1 MNSKKEMQHVY
12 LVGAKSLGAYG
23 GYETFV
29 YKLTEYHQNKENI
42 KYHVACKANGDGC
55 MDESKFEGV
64 TKINDHEFE
73 LHNAHCFKIDVFM
86 HCPNGVFDLEDKLLK
101 GNNAFRSDE
110 ALHAFYSCMKTLYTN
125 KYYWVAD
132 YKDKVGSD
140 FMSWCVEFISS
151 LMDERTKDVYWY
163 YQENPNVKIY
173 IEKTLAKIIKLL
185 SFGKVVPKPGLRYE
199 EMWLSYTT
207 PSEFYSRAKI
217 LLDKFFLQ
225 MGISNSNIILDQL
238 VLPHNLY
245 RIENYF
251 EDNCKVIVVDRD
263 PRDVFLLNKYYWR
276 KANATVPYSFDV
288 EKFCSNYSK
297 MRQAEKQVENRN
309 ILRIHF
315 EDLIYNYDSSVFQIL
330 SFLDIPKT
338 LHKDKL
344 TKFVPEKSKKNTQI
358 FNRNMEYS
366 DEAHYIESKLPQY
379 LYNFPSVEREKFSVD
394 NMIL

>member
-1 MNSKKEMQHVY
+1 MKNKIVIPT
-12 LVGAKSLGAYG
+12 
-23 GYETFV
+23 GYMGSGSSAVTDLLSEVDGYSCSNGNF
-29 YKLTEYHQNKENI
+29 EY
-42 KYHVACKANGDGC
+42 
-55 MDESKFEGV
+55 
-64 TKINDHEFE
+64 
-73 LHNAHCFKIDVFM
+73 VFM

-101 GNNAFRSDE
+101 GNNALRSDE
-110 ALHAFYSCMKTLYTN
+110 ALHTFYSCMKTLYTN
-125 KYYWVAD
+125 KYYWVAN

-140 FMSWCVEFISS
+140 FMSWCEEFINS

-163 YQENPNVKIY
+163 YQENPNAKIY
-173 IEKTLAKIIKLL
+173 IEKTLAKIIKLISL
-185 SFGKVVPKPGLRYE
+185 GKVVPKPGLRYE

-207 PSEFYSRAKI
+207 KSEFYSRAKI

-225 MGISNSNIILDQL
+225 MGISNSNIILDQF

-276 KANATVPYSFDV
+276 KANATVPYSFDA

-338 LHKDKL
+338 LHKDKM

-366 DEAHYIESKLPQY
+366 DEAHYIESKLSQY
-379 LYNFPSVEREKFSVD
+379 LYDFPSVEREKFSVD

>member
-1 MNSKKEMQHVY
+1 
-12 LVGAKSLGAYG
+12 
-23 GYETFV
+23 
-29 YKLTEYHQNKENI
+29 
-42 KYHVACKANGDGC
+42 
-55 MDESKFEGV
+55 
-64 TKINDHEFE
+64 
-73 LHNAHCFKIDVFM
+73 
-86 HCPNGVFDLEDKLLK
+86 
-101 GNNAFRSDE
+101 
-110 ALHAFYSCMKTLYTN
+110 
-125 KYYWVAD
+125 
-132 YKDKVGSD
+132 
-140 FMSWCVEFISS
+140 
-151 LMDERTKDVYWY
+151 
-163 YQENPNVKIY
+163 
-173 IEKTLAKIIKLL
+173 
-185 SFGKVVPKPGLRYE
+185 
-199 EMWLSYTT
+199 
-207 PSEFYSRAKI
+207 
-217 LLDKFFLQ
+217 

>member
-1 MNSKKEMQHVY
+1 
-12 LVGAKSLGAYG
+12 
-23 GYETFV
+23 
-29 YKLTEYHQNKENI
+29 
-42 KYHVACKANGDGC
+42 
-55 MDESKFEGV
+55 
-64 TKINDHEFE
+64 
-73 LHNAHCFKIDVFM
+73 
-86 HCPNGVFDLEDKLLK
+86 
-101 GNNAFRSDE
+101 
-110 ALHAFYSCMKTLYTN
+110 
-125 KYYWVAD
+125 
-132 YKDKVGSD
+132 
-140 FMSWCVEFISS
+140 
-151 LMDERTKDVYWY
+151 
-163 YQENPNVKIY
+163 
-173 IEKTLAKIIKLL
+173 
-185 SFGKVVPKPGLRYE
+185 
-199 EMWLSYTT
+199 MWLSYTT

-379 LYNFPSVEREKFSVD
+379 LYNFHSVEREKFSVD

>member
-1 MNSKKEMQHVY
+1 METQHKIVIPT
-12 LVGAKSLGAYG
+12 
-23 GYETFV
+23 GYMGSGSSAVTDLLSEVDGYSCSNGNF
-29 YKLTEYHQNKENI
+29 EY
-42 KYHVACKANGDGC
+42 
-55 MDESKFEGV
+55 
-64 TKINDHEFE
+64 
-73 LHNAHCFKIDVFM
+73 VFM

-101 GNNAFRSDE
+101 GNNALRSDE
-110 ALHAFYSCMKTLYTN
+110 ALHTFYSCMKTLYTN

-140 FMSWCVEFISS
+140 FMSWCEEFISS

-163 YQENPNVKIY
+163 YQENPNAKIY
-173 IEKTLAKIIKLL
+173 IEKTLAKIIKLISL
-185 SFGKVVPKPGLRYE
+185 GKVVPKPGLRYE

-225 MGISNSNIILDQL
+225 MGISNSNIILDQF

-276 KANATVPYSFDV
+276 KANATVPYSFDA

-297 MRQAEKQVENRN
+297 MRQAEKQVENKN

-315 EDLIYNYDSSVFQIL
+315 EDLVYNYDSSVFQVL

-338 LHKDKL
+338 LHKDKM

-366 DEAHYIESKLPQY
+366 NEAHYIESKLSQY
-379 LYNFPSVEREKFSVD
+379 LYDFPSVEREKFSVN

>member
-1 MNSKKEMQHVY
+1 MENKIVIPT
-12 LVGAKSLGAYG
+12 
-23 GYETFV
+23 GYMGSGSSAVTDLLSEVDGYSCSNGNF
-29 YKLTEYHQNKENI
+29 EY
-42 KYHVACKANGDGC
+42 
-55 MDESKFEGV
+55 
-64 TKINDHEFE
+64 
-73 LHNAHCFKIDVFM
+73 VFM

-199 EMWLSYTT
+199 EMWFSYTT

>member
-1 MNSKKEMQHVY
+1 
-12 LVGAKSLGAYG
+12 
-23 GYETFV
+23 
-29 YKLTEYHQNKENI
+29 
-42 KYHVACKANGDGC
+42 
-55 MDESKFEGV
+55 
-64 TKINDHEFE
+64 
-73 LHNAHCFKIDVFM
+73 
-86 HCPNGVFDLEDKLLK
+86 
-101 GNNAFRSDE
+101 
-110 ALHAFYSCMKTLYTN
+110 MKTLYTN

-132 YKDKVGSD
+132 YKDKVGPD
-140 FMSWCVEFISS
+140 FMSWCEEFISS

-163 YQENPNVKIY
+163 YQENPNEKIY
-173 IEKTLAKIIKLL
+173 IEKAMAKIIKLIT
-185 SFGKVVPKPGLRYE
+185 FGKVVPKPGLRYE

-207 PSEFYSRAKI
+207 PSEFYSRARI

-225 MGISNSNIILDQL
+225 MGISNSNIILDQF

-263 PRDVFLLNKYYWR
+263 PRDVFLLNKYYWG
-276 KANATVPYSFDV
+276 KANATVPYSFNV
-288 EKFCSNYSK
+288 EKFCSNYIK
-297 MRQAEKQVENRN
+297 MRQAEKLVENRN

-330 SFLDIPKT
+330 SFLDIPKN
-338 LHKDKL
+338 LHKDKM

-366 DEAHYIESKLPQY
+366 DEAHYIESKLSQY
-379 LYNFPSVEREKFSVD
+379 LYDFPSVEREKFSVD